1 MSLNWKEMEL
11 IIKEAHLDGC
21 KIQGVVQNSFH
32 SVTWELY
39 DRERGRFSFYTEIGI
54 QLSRIN
60 LISVDTKPQKTKK
73 LQRFE
78 QYARKNLE
86 GSTITKCY
94 QLPFDR
100 VMVWNLDNHG
110 RKLKIFTRLYSGPG
124 ANIIVTDED
133 LVIQD
138 LLLRRPGRDETSASR
153 LEIEER
159 TKSDKEFHVRQY
171 EGDSFNRYIET
182 TCSKQQ
188 DDDLRA
194 TLTKQVANRMEHE
207 LSRLESSIKSAERTR
222 DANTAYEELKYDGD
236 ILSANSYLMKK
247 GMTSV
252 TVTDWNKDPNGDA
265 KVTLQLDPSLTP
277 GANVQG
283 YYDRYQKAKGTYEN
297 ACSELERLKAQ
308 YESTKARFEKALA
321 PTDDEQADIRRLK
334 AILEKTEP
342 HKQEQE
348 GPGIRCTSG
357 GFQILAGRNAKE
369 NDELLRHHAKGNDMW
384 LHTRDF
390 PGGYVFIKHRRDK
403 TVPLE
408 VLLDAANIA
417 VLYSKGRNA
426 QSVDLYYTQVK
437 HLRRAKDGKTGLVL
451 PSQEKN
457 LTIKPD
463 PQRIAR
469 LLPKEQQ
476 L

>member
-11 IIKEAHLDGC
+11 IIKEAKLDGC

-32 SVTWELY
+32 AVTWELY
-39 DRERGRFSFYTEIGI
+39 DRQRGRFGFYTEIGT

-60 LISVDTKPQKTKK
+60 LITSNAKPQKTKK

-86 GSTITKCY
+86 GSTITSCTQMPY
-94 QLPFDR
+94 DR
-100 VMVWNLDNHG
+100 VMVWDLENHG
-110 RKLKIFTRLYSGPG
+110 RRLKVFTRLYSGPG

-138 LLLRRPGRDETSASR
+138 LLLRRPGRDETSSKV
-153 LEIEER
+153 LELEER
-159 TKSDKEFHVRQY
+159 TGPTKEFEVRSY
-171 EGDSFNRYIET
+171 DGPSFNEFIER
-182 TCSKQQ
+182 TCAQQ
-188 DDDLRA
+188 QNDDLRA
-194 TLTKQVANRMEHE
+194 TLAQQVKTRMEHE
-207 LSRLESSIKSAERTR
+207 LSRLSSSIRSAQRTKE
-222 DANTAYEELKYDGD
+222 ANGSYAELKYDGD

-247 GMTSV
+247 GMDSI
-252 TVTDWNKDPNGDA
+252 TVTDWNKDPSGGTTL
-265 KVTLQLDPSLTP
+265 TLQIDPSLTP
-277 GANVQG
+277 GANVQN
-283 YYDRYQKAKGTYEN
+283 YYDRYQRAKGTYEN
-297 ACSELERLKAQ
+297 ACSELERLEAQ

-321 PTDDEQADIRRLK
+321 TTDDEQADIRRLK
-334 AILEKTEP
+334 AIIERTEP
-342 HKQEQE
+342 HRQEQE

-403 TVPLE
+403 TIPLE

-417 VLYSKGRNA
+417 VLYSKGRNS

-476 L
+476 